1 VFEEDGFDE
10 VFDDGFFVGVESNEL
25 RARWKCSTLFGTTTD
40 EYGPE
45 RCDDQGA
52 GRYKNLRRSRR
63 GSCAVGCRRW
73 WQPGGLRAWLYDPQ
87 KLASTVSGSPDG
99 GSDRPSKVVEAFFNR
114 GVNVDLHLPDG
125 WYGGRAMENQHDL
138 TLVVERPAR
147 LIVELDER
155 ILLTFTGD
163 ALTVRPTTTD
173 VLDAGGTPAV
183 EIADF
188 KHLVVDAR
196 LYGGD
201 DVEATVYTTGVVLLV
216 SPR

>member
-1 VFEEDGFDE
+1 
-10 VFDDGFFVGVESNEL
+10 
-25 RARWKCSTLFGTTTD
+25 
-40 EYGPE
+40 
-45 RCDDQGA
+45 
-52 GRYKNLRRSRR
+52 
-63 GSCAVGCRRW
+63 
-73 WQPGGLRAWLYDPQ
+73 
-87 KLASTVSGSPDG
+87 VSGSPDG